1 MVSSTGAKDEVV
13 LQVDSTVQAFLD
25 QLGLPL
31 VHPSKNNNNYTA
43 SAVTEDGEDFFVVPP
58 HLRDVGEGVFE
69 LPSTTAAA
77 AAAAASIIADG
88 HQQNLPT
95 PHIGPM
101 SPLELHDNSHY
112 ELLLT
117 LTKIGAPLIAMGELW
132 LRLFAFYICPLCLC
146 FMIYRDVQRSMFCG
160 DNNNNSNRQQNN
172 ATASK
177 SKEDS
182 MKINNIDVCFTIIG
196 LASSA
201 VLFTD
206 SLYVYE
212 FGRMFGFSFWCLS
225 TVLAIRVALALSL
238 QQQVHDSVIM
248 KTKPNKTKSRINT
261 NVIGKVSVPSKTFFF
276 QTSIFICLFTTVV
289 VFLQSGGHVGN
300 VHSTSVLHQM
310 PHPGID
316 LPTIEPGL
324 YYSKSNTLMTS
335 IASNL
340 KESAYTYDVQH
351 GATPYLVTGDQRTGI
366 PFLVNAVED
375 QQYIRVYVT
384 NPFDGEHIALDI
396 AFPYDAFNYG
406 AKKMKLVHDSTKP
419 VYLVLH
425 GLNGGSHEEYV
436 KELVKRRRAE
446 GSTVVVMIARGM
458 MDTSMTGWNVFH
470 GARTVS

>member
-1 MVSSTGAKDEVV
+1 MVSSTATTKDEVV

-43 SAVTEDGEDFFVVPP
+43 SAATDDGEDFFVVPT

-69 LPSTTAAA
+69 LPST
-77 AAAAASIIADG
+77 AAAASTIADG
-88 HQQNLPT
+88 HQQHLPT
-95 PHIGPM
+95 PYIGPM

-160 DNNNNSNRQQNN
+160 GGNNNNSNRQQNHT
-172 ATASK
+172 TASK

-182 MKINNIDVCFTIIG
+182 MKINNIDICISIIG

-212 FGRMFGFSFWCLS
+212 FGRIFGFSFWCLS
-225 TVLAIRVALALSL
+225 IVLAIRVALALSL
-238 QQQVHDSVIM
+238 QQRVHDSVM
-248 KTKPNKTKSRINT
+248 KTKSNKTKSRISS
-261 NVIGKVSVPSKTFFF
+261 NVMCKVSVPSKSFFF

-324 YYSKSNTLMTS
+324 YYSKSNMLMSS

-351 GATPYLVTGDQRTGI
+351 GATPYLFTGDQRTGI

-384 NPFDGEHIALDI
+384 NPFDREHIALDI

-458 MDTSMTGWNVFH
+458 VDTSMTGWNVFH

>member
-1 MVSSTGAKDEVV
+1 MVSSTATKDEVV

-31 VHPSKNNNNYTA
+31 VHPSKNNNYTA
-43 SAVTEDGEDFFVVPP
+43 SAATEDGKDFFVMPP

-69 LPSTTAAA
+69 LPSVTTD
-77 AAAAASIIADG
+77 AAAAASMIADVP
-88 HQQNLPT
+88 HRQNLPT
-95 PHIGPM
+95 PYIGPM

-146 FMIYRDVQRSMFCG
+146 WMIYRDVQRSMFCG
-160 DNNNNSNRQQNN
+160 DNNHISNRQQNN
-172 ATASK
+172 MTASK
-177 SKEDS
+177 SKEYS
-182 MKINNIDVCFTIIG
+182 MKINNIDICISIVG

-212 FGRMFGFSFWCLS
+212 FGRIFGFSFWCMS
-225 TVLAIRVALALSL
+225 IVLATRVALVLSL
-238 QQQVHDSVIM
+238 QQRVQAHDSVM
-248 KTKPNKTKSRINT
+248 ETKSNKTKSKIGD
-261 NVIGKVSVPSKTFFF
+261 VIGKVSLPSKSLFF

-289 VFLQSGGHVGN
+289 VFLQSDGHVGN
-300 VHSTSVLHQM
+300 IHSNFVLHQM

-324 YYSKSNTLMTS
+324 YYSKSNKLMSS

-396 AFPYDAFNYG
+396 AFSYDAFNYG

-458 MDTSMTGWNVFH
+458 MDTSMEGWNVFH